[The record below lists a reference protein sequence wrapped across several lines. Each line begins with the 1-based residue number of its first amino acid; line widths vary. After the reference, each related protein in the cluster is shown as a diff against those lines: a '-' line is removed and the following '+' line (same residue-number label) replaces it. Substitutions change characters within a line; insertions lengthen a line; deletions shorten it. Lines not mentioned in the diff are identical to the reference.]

1 MNDDFIK
8 MINDIDFLYGF
19 IYECIN
25 LINNLYDYDNYD
37 HLVTKLCSE
46 FVMPIINITKKEHIK
61 EYNEHIKDIID
72 NLESTK
78 DIYSICSYLMNI
90 CCEGYFKLS
99 QDEYL
104 EIKKFIDNN
113 EDIIEPALA
122 PMNDCFDLYK
132 KCYGHYYCSCYNY
145 HKKKVRYIF
154 PGNEHKEFHEKIIK
168 SYFNIEYTKF
178 FYLLQKEIKL
188 NKNIPNINVL
198 IDIFMK
204 LYDNSNI
211 DCNKK
216 IEINYMICI
225 IILFLINSSIVISI
239 KIIFSLVIINR
250 SFYY

>member
-1 MNDDFIK
+1 

-19 IYECIN
+19 IYECTN
-25 LINNLYDYDNYD
+25 LINNLYDYDNYN
-37 HLVTKLCSE
+37 HLVIKLCSE

-78 DIYSICSYLMNI
+78 DICSICSYLMSI

-104 EIKKFIDNN
+104 EMKKFIDNN
-113 EDIIEPALA
+113 VDIIESALA
-122 PMNDCFDLYK
+122 PMNDYFDLYK
-132 KCYGHYYCSCYNY
+132 KCYGHYYCLCYNY

-154 PGNEHKEFHEKIIK
+154 SGNEHREFHEKIIK
-168 SYFNIEYTKF
+168 LYFNVWYIKF
-178 FYLLQKEIKL
+178 FHLLQKDIKL
-188 NKNIPNINVL
+188 NIRNISVL
-198 IDIFMK
+198 INIFIN

-216 IEINYMICI
+216 KMEINYIICVV
-225 IILFLINSSIVISI
+225 ILFLINSFIVINI

-250 SFYY
+250 SS